1 MSQQRSLEQRRAAQ
15 AWDCVISIKGKP
27 YEKDYSSLAR
37 SAPADIQ
44 FNGLG
49 QTLAFWRA
57 KGYDKGKPKD
67 NGNNGHAQL
76 LRHVSEWVRGQ
87 LNLTN
92 SKDLLEWVAK
102 EAATDQYRRATVE
115 AISFLS
121 WIKRFAEAELGGN
134 DGVSNPQEKH

>member
-1 MSQQRSLEQRRAAQ
+1 MSQQRSLEQKRAAQ
-15 AWDCVISIKGKP
+15 AWDCVTSIKGKP
-27 YEKDYSSLAR
+27 HEKDYSSLVR

-44 FNGLG
+44 SNGLG

-87 LNLTN
+87 LNITN

-102 EAATDQYRRATVE
+102 EAATDQYRRATAE
-115 AISFLS
+115 AMAFLA
-121 WIKRFAEAELGGN
+121 WVKRFAEAELEDSN
-134 DGVSNPQEKH
+134 GVSHSQEKR